1 MIQKAYYH
9 SYHDII
15 RCDMLNVKELT
26 KFVTNKGLINTQ
38 FIITIIKSLNNIS
51 QAFQQLR
58 SYQRLLDYGHKL

>member
-58 SYQRLLDYGHKL
+58 FISKIIRLWS